1 MHSILHL
8 RQLKERNVSELVMSL
23 NTTATLFKTKLI
35 SSFPWLLYVVTS
47 FNTSIQGEKITLIF
61 HFAAFEL
68 FKAIKMI
75 TRTLVKSSHII
86 AIPFTFTP
94 AFVVKRT
101 PNVFIVTILI
111 SVWMVMRAAALCFFN
126 LIQVRS
132 PTYPDTVQVVT
143 SWTQCPD
150 IRPEKRYSIVL
161 EECQN

>member
-8 RQLKERNVSELVMSL
+8 RQLKERNVSELIMSL
-23 NTTATLFKTKLI
+23 HTTAALFKIKLI
-35 SSFPWLLYVVTS
+35 SSFSYLLYKVIS
-47 FNTSIQGEKITLIF
+47 FNASNQEEKITIF
-61 HFAAFEL
+61 HFAASEL

-86 AIPFTFTP
+86 AIPFAFTP

-101 PNVFIVTILI
+101 PNIFIVTILI

-150 IRPEKRYSIVL
+150 IRPEKKYSTVL
-161 EECQN
+161 EEC